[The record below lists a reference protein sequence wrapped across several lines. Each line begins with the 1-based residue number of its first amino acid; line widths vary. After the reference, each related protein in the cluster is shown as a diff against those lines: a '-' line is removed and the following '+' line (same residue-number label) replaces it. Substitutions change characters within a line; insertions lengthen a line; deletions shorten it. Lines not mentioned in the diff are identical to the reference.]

1 MRVYLDNNATT
12 MLDPESY
19 ELMLPFFME
28 KFGNPNSLH
37 DFGSETHR
45 ALRVAMDQIYAGIGA
60 KDSDDV
66 VITSC
71 STESNNWVLK
81 GIYYDKI
88 ITGEKDH
95 IIVSAVEHPSISATC
110 EFLKKIGV
118 RISKLPVK
126 IDGSIDPS
134 DLREIIDDKTA
145 LVSVMWANNETG
157 VIFPVQELAD
167 IAHEFGALFHTDAV
181 QATGKIK
188 VNVCAAD
195 VDFLSFSAHKFHG
208 PKGIGALYIKDSK
221 PLTSLIHGGEH
232 MGGRRSGTLNVPYIV
247 ATGKALENA
256 NKFMDFE
263 NSHVRRLRDKL
274 EDEILTICDTS
285 VVGDRKFRV
294 PNTILAA
301 IKGVEGEAMLW
312 DLNQAGIAASTG
324 SACASEDLQ
333 SNPIMEAI
341 GADKELAH
349 TALRLSLSRFN
360 TEEEIDYAIANIKKA
375 VKRLRAI
382 SSSFAYA
389 PIGHKSGL

>member
-157 VIFPVQELAD
+157 VIFPVQELVD

>member
-110 EFLKKIGV
+110 EFLKKLGV

-126 IDGSIDPS
+126 IDGSIDPN
-134 DLREIIDDKTA
+134 DLRDIIDDKTA

-157 VIFPVQELAD
+157 VIFPVKELAD

-188 VNVCAAD
+188 VNVCVAD

-256 NKFMDFE
+256 NKFMEFE

-301 IKGVEGEAMLW
+301 IKGVEGEALLW

-360 TEEEIDYAIANIKKA
+360 TEEDIDYAIANIKKA
-375 VKRLRAI
+375 IKRLRSI

>member
-110 EFLKKIGV
+110 EFLKKLGV

-126 IDGSIDPS
+126 IDGSIDPN
-134 DLREIIDDKTA
+134 DLRDIIDDKTA

-157 VIFPVQELAD
+157 VIFPVKELAD

-188 VNVCAAD
+188 VNVCVAD

-256 NKFMDFE
+256 NKFMEFR

-285 VVGDRKFRV
+285 VIGDRKFRV

-375 VKRLRAI
+375 VKRLRSI

>member
-110 EFLKKIGV
+110 EFLKKLGV
-118 RISKLPVK
+118 RINKLPVK
-126 IDGSIDPS
+126 IDGSIDPN
-134 DLREIIDDKTA
+134 DLRDIIDDKTA

-157 VIFPVQELAD
+157 VIFPVKELAD

-256 NKFMDFE
+256 NKFMEFE

-360 TEEEIDYAIANIKKA
+360 TEEEIDYTIANIKKA
-375 VKRLRAI
+375 VKRLRSI